1 MIAQLRGQLAKKS
14 PNLAVVDVNGV
25 GYAVNIP
32 LSTFYKLPNLEGPVA
47 LHIHTHMTENALR
60 LFGFFTEDELKIFE
74 VLISINKVGPKLALA
89 ILSGISV
96 PELAAAVAGNDVVR
110 LSAIPGVGQKTAERL
125 ALEIKGKLDGLLE
138 GVGSEKSPANGGP
151 LEGALGDALSALA
164 NLGYKKA
171 EAEKI
176 LKRVRQENPGEISL
190 EQLIKESLK
199 HFS

>member
-14 PNLAVVDVNGV
+14 PDLVVIDVNGV
-25 GYAVNIP
+25 GYAVSVP
-32 LSTFYKLPNLEGPVA
+32 LSTFYKLPDLEGSVT

-60 LFGFFTEDELKIFE
+60 LFGFFSEDELKIFL

-138 GVGSEKSPANGGP
+138 GVESNANGGP

-171 EAEKI
+171 EAEKV
-176 LKRVRQENPGEISL
+176 LKRVRQENPGENSL

-199 HFS
+199 HLS